1 MDTFFKQSRKNSA
14 RPFSS
19 EKIQIIP
26 GQEYHSNFSEH
37 GAKKK
42 EIVSKQ
48 FINSELVDYIPN
60 PTRNNTNKKV
70 VILTKRIHKN
80 EESRL

>member
-1 MDTFFKQSRKNSA
+1 MDR
-14 RPFSS
+14 FSNNRVKIS
-19 EKIQIIP
+19 YGHSLPQKIQIIP